1 MIRRVGVGKVRGGV
15 TPETQAAWEDT
26 ARAIPDN
33 VPSVLRSSVGHDL
46 NTRTDWDI
54 MWSLEFDTS
63 EGVKTYQ
70 ESAYH
75 LGKLIGAFMQGDAGH
90 LMEKV
95 DLIYFEPTYVGAKP
109 VAITNGIRRALMFQI
124 ADGVAK
130 EKVEELEA
138 KMAAFQSEV
147 PAIKNWVVGKA
158 SGHDQPSPWTHIM
171 ETEFDDLD
179 GLETYGKHPYHLDVV
194 APFFRPDSPACIVAR
209 HLQAFHQSPTSF
221 IAPA

>member
-1 MIRRVGVGKVRGGV
+1 MIRRVGVGKVRTGV

-26 ARAIPDN
+26 ARAIPEN

-46 NTRTDWDI
+46 NPRTDWDI

-70 ESAYH
+70 ESSYH
-75 LGKLIGAFMQGDAGH
+75 LGKLIGAFMQGDSGH

-95 DLIYFEPTYVGAKP
+95 DLIYFEPIHTVANP
-109 VAITNGIRRALMFQI
+109 VPIRNGVRRALIFQI
-124 ADGVAK
+124 VDGVPK

-138 KMAAFQSEV
+138 KLAAFQSEV
-147 PAIKNWVVGKA
+147 PAIKNLIVGKA

-171 ETEFDDLD
+171 EIEFDDLD
-179 GLETYGKHPYHLDVV
+179 GLEAYNKHPYHLDVV
-194 APFFRPDSPACIVAR
+194 GPFFRPDSPACIVSGYIAAW
-209 HLQAFHQSPTSF
+209 HHSPASF